1 MEQKKLHIR
10 YGEKILSL
18 PKDEVINSL
27 TDADGFSL
35 KVLLLVFAE
44 ESLRGDYG
52 ALSKELCARL
62 DCTATAL
69 KKAVSFWQ
77 DRGVLEL
84 CSIDAEAEKSA
95 VAAAD
100 AESAESDKKVGYLQ
114 TSELPSYTE
123 GRVADIIEKNTELRG
138 TIDICQQIVGKIFT
152 PAEAQTV
159 VRLFDHLRLDGEYIV
174 TLFAYC
180 RDNGKKSL
188 RYIEKTAIGLYDDG
202 IDTTSALN
210 EHIKWLERRDELMS
224 KVKNLIGAA
233 SRTLTSKEKKAIEQW
248 TMEWKFDFDVIT
260 RAYEVTVDSIGD
272 VKLPYMNRVLE
283 NWFNSG
289 LTTIESVEASLEAY
303 KKNKAEAGNT
313 ASGFDT
319 DEFFK
324 AAVARSEKYL
334 KDKKS

>member
-1 MEQKKLHIR
+1 MEQKKLKIN
-10 YGEKILSL
+10 YGEGILCL
-18 PKDEVINSL
+18 PKAEVLDTL
-27 TDADGFSL
+27 TAADGFSL
-35 KVLLLVFAE
+35 KVLLLIASE
-44 ESLRGDYG
+44 ENLRGDYN
-52 ALSKELCARL
+52 ALSKELCTRL

-69 KKAVSFWQ
+69 KKAVTFWQ
-77 DRGVLEL
+77 NRGILEL
-84 CSIDAEAEKSA
+84 CSAENEASTSE
-95 VAAAD
+95 VAAVGSAK
-100 AESAESDKKVGYLQ
+100 AESSEKGGYLQ
-114 TSELPSYTE
+114 TSELPTYTE
-123 GRVADIIEKNTELRG
+123 GEVADVIEKSTELRG

-188 RYIEKTAIGLYDDG
+188 RYIEKTAIGLYDEG

-210 EHIKWLERRDELMS
+210 EHIKRLERRDELTAQ
-224 KVKNLIGAA
+224 VKNLIGAA
-233 SRTLTSKEKKAIEQW
+233 SRQLTAKEKKYIEQW
-248 TMEWKFDFDVIT
+248 TMEWNFDIDVIS

-272 VKLPYMNRVLE
+272 VKLPYMSRVLE

-289 LTTIESVEASLEAY
+289 FTTLEGVEASLEAY
-303 KKNKAEAGNT
+303 KKNKAEAENT

>member
-1 MEQKKLHIR
+1 M
-10 YGEKILSL
+10 GEKKIKIQYGDGVLCL
-18 PKDEVINSL
+18 PKKEVIDSL
-27 TDADGFSL
+27 TAADGFNL
-35 KVLLLVFAE
+35 KVLLLVSAE
-44 ESLRGDYG
+44 ENLRSDYSV
-52 ALSKELCARL
+52 LSKDLCTRL
-62 DCTATAL
+62 DCTPTAL
-69 KKAVSFWQ
+69 KKAITFWQ
-77 DRGVLEL
+77 GKGVLEL
-84 CSIDAEAEKSA
+84 CNIDAEAEKS
-95 VAAAD
+95 VV
-100 AESAESDKKVGYLQ
+100 AESDDTKSTKSGGYLQ
-114 TSELPSYTE
+114 TSDLPNYTE
-123 GRVADIIEKNTELRG
+123 GEVADVIEKNTELRG

-210 EHIKWLERRDELMS
+210 EHIKWLERRDELTA

-233 SRTLTSKEKKAIEQW
+233 SRSLTSKEKKAIEQW
-248 TMEWKFDFDVIT
+248 TMEWKFDFDIIN

-272 VKLPYMNRVLE
+272 VKLPYMNKVLE
-283 NWFNSG
+283 NWHDSG
-289 LTTIESVEASLEAY
+289 LTTIESVESSLEAY
-303 KKNKAEAGNT
+303 KKNKTEAENA

-324 AAVARSEKYL
+324 AAVARSGKYL

>member
-1 MEQKKLHIR
+1 MDEKKLKIH
-10 YGEKILSL
+10 YGDGVLCL
-18 PKDEVINSL
+18 PKKEVLDSL
-27 TDADGFSL
+27 TAADGFNL
-35 KVLLLVFAE
+35 KVLLLVSAE
-44 ESLRGDYG
+44 ESLRNDYSS
-52 ALSKELCARL
+52 LSKELCTRL
-62 DCTATAL
+62 DCTPTAL
-69 KKAVSFWQ
+69 KKAVAFWQ
-77 DRGVLEL
+77 NKGILEL
-84 CSIDAEAEKSA
+84 CNADTEAEKTA
-95 VAAAD
+95 EAASNGVKAT
-100 AESAESDKKVGYLQ
+100 ENGRYLQ
-114 TSELPSYTE
+114 TSELPTYTE
-123 GRVADIIEKNTELRG
+123 GQVADVIEKNTELRG

-210 EHIKWLERRDELMS
+210 EHIKWLECRDELTA

-233 SRTLTSKEKKAIEQW
+233 SRALTSKEKKSIEQW
-248 TMEWKFDFDVIT
+248 TMEWKFDFDVIS

-272 VKLPYMNRVLE
+272 VKLPYMNKVLE
-283 NWFNSG
+283 NWHDSG
-289 LTTIESVEASLEAY
+289 LTTIKSVEESLEAY
-303 KKNKAEAGNT
+303 KKNKTEAENT

-324 AAVARSEKYL
+324 AAVARSGKYL

>member
-1 MEQKKLHIR
+1 MEQKRLKIR
-10 YGEKILSL
+10 YGESVLCL
-18 PKDEVINSL
+18 PKAEVLNALSA
-27 TDADGFSL
+27 ADGFNL
-35 KVLLLVFAE
+35 KVLLLIASE
-44 ESLRGDYG
+44 EDLRGDYS
-52 ALSKELCARL
+52 ALSKELCSRL

-69 KKAVSFWQ
+69 KKAVTFWQ
-77 DRGVLEL
+77 DKGILEV
-84 CSIDAEAEKSA
+84 CSTAKETAGSDSA
-95 VAAAD
+95 VSGAAD
-100 AESAESDKKVGYLQ
+100 AKSGEKNGYLQ
-114 TSELPSYTE
+114 TSELPTYTE
-123 GRVADIIEKNTELRG
+123 GRVADIIEENTELRG

-202 IDTTSALN
+202 IDTTAALN
-210 EHIKWLERRDELMS
+210 EHIKWLERRDELTAQ
-224 KVKNLIGAA
+224 VKNLIGAT
-233 SRTLTSKEKKAIEQW
+233 SRQLTSKEKKYIEQW
-248 TMEWKFDFDVIT
+248 TMEWKFDFDVIN

-303 KKNKAEAGNT
+303 KKNKAEAENT
-313 ASGFDT
+313 DSGFDT
-319 DEFFK
+319 AEFFK
-324 AAVARSEKYL
+324 AAVARSAKYL
-334 KDKKS
+334 NDKKS